1 MYAYVFDSFVQ
12 DQKYRTESIRIET
25 RLATLGIQGR
35 TEKITILKNL
45 QESVRTMLK
54 RGADTIVAIGNDQT
68 IAKILPLVLE
78 ADAALGI
85 VPVGPQQ
92 LVAHALGIPDGV
104 AACDMLSRRIMRRID
119 LGSAG
124 GMHFLLHAK
133 LPVGLRVNCEHAYTV
148 ESTDPESEVTIVNLG
163 PGSRPDDGKLELTIR
178 PAGGSW
184 LHRGHDAPSVFP
196 ITTAKIERVEG
207 ETPIVL
213 DGQVMVN
220 PPVTITVLH
229 QKLHVIVGRDRSFE

>member
-12 DQKYRTESIRIET
+12 EQKYRTESIRIET

-54 RGADTIVAIGNDQT
+54 RGAETIVAVGNDQT
-68 IAKILPLVLE
+68 VAKILPLIIE
-78 ADAALGI
+78 SDAALGI
-85 VPVGPQQ
+85 IPVGQHQ

-104 AACDMLSRRIMRRID
+104 AACDMLSRRIIRRID

-133 LPVGLRVNCEHAYTV
+133 LPSGLRVHCDHAYSV
-148 ESTDPESEVTIVNLG
+148 ETTDADSTMLITNLG
-163 PGSRPDDGKLELTIR
+163 PNSRPDDGKLELTVSS
-178 PAGGSW
+178 PGSGW
-184 LHRGHDAPSVFP
+184 MQRGKGTVSVFP
-196 ITTAKIERVEG
+196 ISEAKIDRTNG
-207 ETPIVL
+207 ETPILL
-213 DGQVMVN
+213 DGQIQVN
-220 PPVTITVLH
+220 PPVTITVLKK
-229 QKLHVIVGRDRSFE
+229 KLHVIVGRERSFE